1 MRQVN
6 SAMECIIGRLCLVK
20 ELWEGSSEKLMV
32 KGRSAGEIQS
42 YLREGEGWRIT
53 VCLVEGTADSRVF
66 LWERVQH
73 WLGGV
78 SGRLVRVKHR
88 RQRGELSP
96 RTK

>member
-42 YLREGEGWRIT
+42 YLSEGEGWRNS
-53 VCLVEGTADSRVF
+53 VPGRGDSRLQGAPVGACST
-66 LWERVQH
+66 LV
-73 WLGGV
+73 GG
-78 SGRLVRVKHR
+78 S
-88 RQRGELSP
+88 
-96 RTK
+96 